1 MERKEAGKL
10 IRKIIKDLG
19 IKATYKT
26 ESSISFDFIVWI
38 RGDDKDMEAVKKAVY
53 ENHLVYSDPT
63 NDAMSDY
70 FGCANSMV
78 LFNGCCL

>member
-1 MERKEAGKL
+1 MDRKEAGK
-10 IRKIIKDLG
+10 IVRKIIKDLG

-26 ESSISFDFIVWI
+26 DFSISFDFIVWI
-38 RGDDKDMEAVKKAVY
+38 RGDDKDMEAVRKAVHD
-53 ENHLVYSDPT
+53 NKLVYSDPT

>member
-1 MERKEAGKL
+1 MDRKEAGK
-10 IRKIIKDLG
+10 IVRKIIKDLG

-26 ESSISFDFIVWI
+26 DFSMSFDFIVWI
-38 RGDDKDMEAVKKAVY
+38 SGDDKDMEAVRKAVHD
-53 ENHLVYSDPT
+53 NKLVYSDPT